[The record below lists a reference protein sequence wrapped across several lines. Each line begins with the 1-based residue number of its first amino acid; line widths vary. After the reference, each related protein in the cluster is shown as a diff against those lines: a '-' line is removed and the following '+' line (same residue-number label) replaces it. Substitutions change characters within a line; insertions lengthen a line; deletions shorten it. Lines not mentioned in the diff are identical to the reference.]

1 MPFPTYANGD
11 ELYTPETSSAKSPSN
26 RSRLSF
32 VPCPIEWYAGFDT
45 NATRGS
51 LQGFFGTG
59 SLKGRFFREMAG
71 NLATDPPSPFGDN
84 TDVDYNGGFFARN
97 SAVVNAAGA
106 PVAGSVYSSPG
117 AITGLKYDL
126 FVRTKPKQPGPMGVL
141 PCFFQTGGVQDGS
154 NCVGIISAR
163 QRVYRNGG
171 GSLNISVH
179 SLFGVMGFQQTV
191 SSGGNPVAGPGFGL
205 GPTAPVSFENTSL
218 VAPSQRY
225 NPYWGNTSSRIEAL
239 GVTALRCQVWDG
251 WPPYL
256 TLWIAQ
262 YFTPLHFNPGK
273 LGSKSE
279 TKVYSCDMIVP
290 PLDSGTTVTDTTTIE
305 TLPDIS
311 DWDVDTSRRGMLVT
325 GGLKYTQKTICFDKA
340 GSEIRVAGEGYAN
353 GDTLKNT
360 TTGVEIVVNSVS
372 EGGVSS
378 WSFRKDSDDND
389 LNGEDLNRSTFAQGK
404 TLSFPKSGA
413 STTCLIKFTQGIV
426 ENKNKRE
433 GPKQHISNQV
443 LTPPSDG
450 SVGTIGVGRYTNIS
464 TKTVNLPA
472 NPNAPSPGSYD
483 VFYHFHSDP
492 AANPRNG
499 QLSGVSSGEDIKHVT
514 ITVS

>member
-11 ELYTPETSSAKSPSN
+11 ELYTPETSSAKSPAN

-45 NATRGS
+45 NAKRAS
-51 LQGFFGTG
+51 LKGQFATG
-59 SLKGRFFREMAG
+59 SLKGRYFREVAG
-71 NLATDPPSPFGDN
+71 NLAVTPSLHGDN

-97 SAVVNAAGA
+97 SVTNNAGA
-106 PVAGSVYSSPG
+106 PLAGSVYSNPTS
-117 AITGLKYDL
+117 ITGLKYDL
-126 FVRTKPKQPGPMGVL
+126 FVRKKPKQPGPMGTL
-141 PCFFQTGGVQDGS
+141 PCFTSTGGVQDGS
-154 NCVGIISAR
+154 NCIGMISAR
-163 QRVYRNGG
+163 QRVYRTGG

-179 SLFGVMGFQQTV
+179 SVFGVMGFPMTV
-191 SSGGNPVAGPGFGL
+191 SSGGNPVAGAGFL
-205 GPTAPVSFENTSL
+205 GGQVDFSSSSL
-218 VAPSQRY
+218 VPPRQIY
-225 NPYWGNTSSRIEAL
+225 IPYWGNTSSRIEAL

-262 YFTPLHFNPGK
+262 YFTPLHFNPGQ
-273 LGSKSE
+273 LGSKSN

-290 PLDSGTTVTDTTTIE
+290 PLSAGTTVTSSTTSA
-305 TLPDIS
+305 TLPDVNA
-311 DWDVDTSRRGMLVT
+311 WDVDTSRRGMLVT
-325 GGLKYTQKTICFDKA
+325 GGFKYKQKTISFDKTNA
-340 GSEIRVAGEGYAN
+340 EIRVAGKGYAN

-372 EGGVSS
+372 DGGVSS
-378 WSFRKDSDDND
+378 WSFKKDSDNND
-389 LNGEDLNRSTFAQGK
+389 LNGEDLNRSTFQNGK

-426 ENKNKRE
+426 EEKSRKE
-433 GPKQHISNQV
+433 GPRQHISNQL
-443 LTPPSDG
+443 LTPASNGDY
-450 SVGTIGVGRYTNIS
+450 GTLGVGRGGIS
-464 TKTVNLPA
+464 ISNKTVDLPA
-472 NPNAPSPGSYD
+472 NPNAPSPGAYD
-483 VFYHFHSDP
+483 VFYHFHNDP

-499 QLSGVSSGEDIKHVT
+499 DLSGVGQEDIKHVT